1 MSNRIKLKR
10 NSASDYDSTTSF
22 PSGLHYGEVAF
33 QNYYKRL
40 YIGKLDSNTTDSNA
54 ATVHLPLLS
63 DLTYGNG
70 ISGTI
75 ASGVTDNSATIALDI
90 GNINTA
96 ITSGLHNSQDH
107 FALSDNGSLKK
118 ITFGNLKNAIYAG
131 VTGGDVVIASGGAA
145 TIQAD
150 SVEGTMLNTNA
161 ADTTTLELS
170 SDTLSVL
177 KTPYALTAGN
187 GLLSAGGTFDGGA
200 NRSFTVNPAQTTITS
215 VHNSSLKVGSAG
227 DDHYL
232 DFSTDN
238 EIRLMK
244 HGGTVFLKIKD
255 DTQDEVIIGDGTA
268 DVDFIVD
275 DTSGNNAFKVQAS
288 DGAVTVAGALTAGS
302 FSTTN
307 LFGTNVI
314 GNVYKFNNSGSAGNT
329 AFTIASSGSVT
340 FAKALGLD
348 HNLTIKPSAGLSGS
362 ILNLQTAQ
370 VDVASNDII
379 GSINFSA
386 PDSTAT
392 GDARLLAASIEAVG
406 AATFSSTSN
415 ATKLRFKVG
424 NSETASTAMTID
436 NNKKVTIEGDL
447 QVNGTTTTIEST
459 VVKIDDPIFTLGGA
473 STAGLDDGKDRGIE
487 FKWNSGGAKTGFFG
501 MDDTDN
507 TFMYIAD
514 ASESSE
520 TYTGTLGNAKFG
532 SVAASAV
539 TGATIN
545 CGTY

>member
-63 DLTYGNG
+63 DLTYGDG

-150 SVEGTMLNTNA
+150 SVEGTMLNTNV
-161 ADTTTLELS
+161 ADTSTIELS

-177 KTPYALTAGN
+177 KVPNALTAGT
-187 GLLSAGGTFDGGA
+187 GITAAGTFDGAAARTISITPG
-200 NRSFTVNPAQTTITS
+200 QTAITS
-215 VHNSSLKVGSAG
+215 VMNANLKVGSAA
-227 DDHYL
+227 DDHHM

-238 EIRLMK
+238 EIRL
-244 HGGTVFLKIKD
+244 GSNSVVFLKIKD
-255 DTQDEVIIGDGTA
+255 DTQNEVIIGDGTA
-268 DVDFIVD
+268 DVDFVVD
-275 DTSGNNAFKVQAS
+275 NTSGSNAFKVQAS
-288 DGAVTVAGALTAGS
+288 DGAVTIAGALTAGS

-314 GNVYKFNNSGSAGNT
+314 GNVYKFNNGGSAGNT